1 MALKIDKVPV
11 FSIRRSGLA
20 FNGIGHFVSLR

>member
-11 FSIRRSGLA
+11 FSLRRSGLA
-20 FNGIGHFVSLR
+20 FNGIGHFVSLG